1 MQRQRTA
8 GRTVTRT
15 LAWIPVKVLLFVV
28 SVQHADALWLHAAPA
43 AIPTGTP
50 IVFHCVK
57 TLNPLGLYVDI
68 CREVPR

>member
-1 MQRQRTA
+1 M
-8 GRTVTRT
+8 TR
-15 LAWIPVKVLLFVV
+15 LLLWLPVKVLLVLAFVV
-28 SVQHADALWLHAAPA
+28 SVQHADVLWLHAAPA
-43 AIPTGTP
+43 VLQTGTP